1 MTDTADSVRSE
12 MTEQDWLDVSESE
25 FVDFV
30 EGRRSIGLVF
40 EHDVIGLHGF
50 KFDPRSG
57 ILRPVSFSKFSD
69 SGEEDD

>member
-1 MTDTADSVRSE
+1 MSNAADSLRSE
-12 MTEQDWLDVSESE
+12 MTEQDWLDIAESE

-50 KFDPRSG
+50 KFDPRTG

-69 SGEEDD
+69 TGDDDE